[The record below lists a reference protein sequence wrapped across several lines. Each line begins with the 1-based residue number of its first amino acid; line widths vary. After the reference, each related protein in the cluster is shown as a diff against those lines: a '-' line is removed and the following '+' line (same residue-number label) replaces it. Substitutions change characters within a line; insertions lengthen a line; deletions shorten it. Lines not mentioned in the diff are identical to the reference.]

1 MNAAEQ
7 TNRASHCLMLQKVF
21 SVVCVLCLLAGCSS
35 LPSEGVTPVDGDLSA
50 ENTWPS
56 DEAKFVLDAIA
67 FAQRTASAPVEEQRK
82 EMSAAAKA
90 FTRDRSVAARLRYGL
105 LLSLPT
111 LAGADA
117 HRALATLEPLSASGA
132 ISPVR
137 QLAILI
143 VAQISERLKE
153 LRRAQLLREQLDES
167 RASERLQVERTA
179 QLKAQLDE
187 LRAIER
193 ALIERRRPKL

>member
-1 MNAAEQ
+1 
-7 TNRASHCLMLQKVF
+7 MLQKVF
-21 SVVCVLCLLAGCSS
+21 SIVCVLYFCLLAGCSS
-35 LPSEGVTPVDGDLSA
+35 LPAEVAAPVDGDLSTESA
-50 ENTWPS
+50 WPS
-56 DEAKFVLDAIA
+56 DEAKFVLDTIS
-67 FAQRTASAPVEEQRK
+67 FAQRTASAPIDEQRK

-90 FTRDRSVAARLRYGL
+90 FTRDRNVAARLRYGL

-137 QLAILI
+137 QLAIL
-143 VAQISERLKE
+143 VVSQISERLKE
-153 LRRAQLLREQLDES
+153 QRRAQLLKEQLDES
-167 RASERLQVERTA
+167 RANERLQTERAA
-179 QLKAQLDE
+179 QLKIQLDG

-193 ALIERRRPKL
+193 ALIERRRPKS